1 MGISFRAGVL
11 GLTLG
16 LMASACSDPDAILA
30 VPETVL
36 PAETEAAL
44 DARLD
49 AMMEVYSP
57 VGYSVAILRG
67 DQLVFERH
75 DGLERIGRPDVP
87 DAHTLYAVFS
97 MSKLFFLVAV
107 LQSVERGE
115 LDLDAPIGRYVS
127 DIPEAWQALPVR
139 QLLEHA
145 SGLPEYYSH
154 PDVPPTFDDAM
165 ERVRDAAFLN
175 PPGTLSRYNQT
186 NFLLVKLALEAVSG
200 RSYADLVGTDQ
211 IARLGLDDSIYGG
224 LALADQ
230 DRVILYR
237 GLDETGAL
245 LTSEFPDYPAYVHSS
260 VGLNTSLADLE
271 SWSRALVRGELVTR
285 QTLLDNWLPMALNN
299 GRPGA
304 YATGWEYTNQGAF
317 TTVGHGGGGRV
328 NLMHTFRTETPD
340 EHVTVIYLDNGGPR
354 EMSHRRLAAAL
365 ANEVMPGIASPLQI
379 LFEDLTAIYNAQ
391 GWSAALA
398 GLDRYADEQALDAAG
413 AEALLNSFGYNL
425 FGIFGPDAAQDAFR
439 TTVERHP
446 GSANVHD
453 SLAEAIRASGDAAGA
468 LEHYR
473 HAQTI
478 DPENARIAA
487 IIAGLEVE
495 IAAGLPQE

>member
-1 MGISFRAGVL
+1 
-11 GLTLG
+11 
-16 LMASACSDPDAILA
+16 MAAPAT
-30 VPETVL
+30 ETAL
-36 PAETEAAL
+36 PAATEAAL
-44 DARLD
+44 NARLD

-75 DGLERIGRPDVP
+75 DGLERIGRPDMP
-87 DAHTLYAVFS
+87 DEHTLYAVFS
-97 MSKLFFLVAV
+97 MSKLLFLVAV

-115 LDLDAPIGRYVS
+115 LDLDAPIGRYVA
-127 DIPEAWQALPVR
+127 DIPETWQALPVR

-200 RSYADLVGTDQ
+200 RGYDDLVGTDQ
-211 IARLGLDDSIYGG
+211 IVRLGLEDSVYGG
-224 LALADQ
+224 LTLADQ
-230 DRVILYR
+230 DAVILYR

-271 SWSRALVRGELVTR
+271 SWTRALVRGELVAR
-285 QTLLDNWLPMALNN
+285 QTLLDNWLPMTLNN

-304 YATGWEYTNQGAF
+304 YATGWEYTQQGAF

-328 NLMHTFRTETPD
+328 NLMHSFRTETPD

-365 ANEVMPGIASPLQI
+365 ANEIMPGIASPLQI
-379 LFEDLTAIYNAQ
+379 LFEDLTAIYHAK

-398 GLDRYADEQALDAAG
+398 GLDRYAGEQALDAAG
-413 AEALLNSFGYNL
+413 AEALFNSFGYNL
-425 FGIFGPDAAQDAFR
+425 FGIFGPDAAQHVFR
-439 TTVERHP
+439 TNVERHP

-453 SLAEAIRASGDAAGA
+453 SLAEALRASGDATGA

-478 DPENARIAA
+478 DPENARVAA

-495 IAAGLPQE
+495 IAAGLSQE